1 MVAFA
6 FQPGTFNEQYVLI
19 DRVAAWCQMMTM
31 EHLDIDLIALAAL
44 LEKKTK
50 YKGLAHKIKL
60 VASAGSAFQDLK
72 HAQEAMHLLH
82 EYQSAPSPRKAEPRE
97 STSVGA
103 LFAHAV
109 ILYSRATTTRTP
121 QRLQW
126 FGEAKLTPGER
137 EWHRQIIRYR
147 DEVVAHYGRGEHLK
161 EGPSV
166 KDVLVMRVPK
176 GPTNQVVVQYIESR
190 AQTRA
195 SLSAKL
201 TLLLTK
207 TLALVQAC
215 FQERLDNLQPEMF
228 PYMRD
233 DLAFAQLAKRCL
245 FDDAELRAMGWQ
257 SPLDLRTGE
266 VRYVSV
272 PGKSIIRGDS

>member
-1 MVAFA
+1 
-6 FQPGTFNEQYVLI
+6 
-19 DRVAAWCQMMTM
+19 M
-31 EHLDIDLIALAAL
+31 EHLDIDLIVLAAR
-44 LEKKTK
+44 LEKKQK
-50 YKGLAHKIKL
+50 YKSLVHKIKL
-60 VASAGSAFQDLK
+60 VTSAGSAFQDLT
-72 HAQEAMHLLH
+72 HAQEAMDLLR
-82 EYQSAPSPRKAEPRE
+82 EYQSSPSPRKADARE
-97 STSVGA
+97 TTTVGA
-103 LFAHAV
+103 LFAYAV
-109 ILYSRATTTRTP
+109 ILYSRATTTKTP

-126 FGEAKLTPGER
+126 FGERKLTPGER

-166 KDVLVMRVPK
+166 KDVLVMRVPS
-176 GPTNQVVVQYIESR
+176 GPTNQLVVQYVESR

-207 TLALVQAC
+207 TIALAQTC
-215 FQERLDNLQPEMF
+215 FQERLDSLQPEMF

-233 DLAFAQLAKRCL
+233 DPEFARLAKLCL

-257 SPLDLRTGE
+257 SLLDLGSGE
-266 VRYVSV
+266 ARYISV
-272 PGKSIIRGDS
+272 PGKRIIEGDN